1 MAEKAAIETDNGT
14 TSGQLPFRRNI
25 LLLVAFIEGG
35 AVMAIELAGAKMVAP
50 FYGTSLYVWASVLA
64 VTLSGLT
71 TGYFLGGWA
80 TYRYPAMK
88 VLIGVLLAG
97 TVLICIMPLL
107 ASTIMPATNGLGLR
121 MGSLVSC
128 TLFMFLPLICMG
140 MVSPAIIHLSNQEL
154 KGTGRT
160 AGTIYAISTVGGII
174 MTLLMGF
181 FLLPDWGIRNSVY
194 LTAVLLG
201 SMAVMLVILCRT
213 FRFWATG
220 GALAIVF
227 SLLAAGTPFTG
238 PEVSGKYIYRS
249 EGMLGQIAVFQFA
262 ESGSGDIVRLL
273 TVNQITQTY
282 LGMTDP
288 PVSHMNYTHR
298 IATLAGLKPAGA
310 KALLIG
316 MGGGSIATELKNMG
330 FQLDIVE
337 LDSRMFKVAEDYFAF
352 DPRGVREFV
361 DDGRHFIRCATD
373 KYDIVVIDVC
383 NGEIQPNHMFTQES
397 CRELKKILSPDG
409 VVLINFPE
417 YIYGERGRGG
427 RSLIKTLAD
436 GGFICRFFSEGEQEN
451 SAGIYIAASPVEL
464 DYTSLDAGRLNACC
478 KSFPPFYK
486 ELKTDK
492 DIDLTDALVL
502 SDDRPIFEKLNNKSI
517 EEWRQVVIDT
527 VLAEQ
532 VKCKVPFF
540 R

>member
-1 MAEKAAIETDNGT
+1 
-14 TSGQLPFRRNI
+14 
-25 LLLVAFIEGG
+25 
-35 AVMAIELAGAKMVAP
+35 MAIELAGAKMVAP

-64 VTLSGLT
+64 VTLGGLS
-71 TGYFLGGWA
+71 TGYFLGGWG

-107 ASTIMPATNGLGLR
+107 ALKIMPATNGLGLR

-128 TLFMFLPLICMG
+128 TLFMFPPLVCMG
-140 MVSPAIIHLSNQEL
+140 MVSPAIIHISNQEL

-160 AGTIYAISTVGGII
+160 AGTIYGISTVGGII

-201 SMAVMLVILCRT
+201 SMVVMLVLLSRT
-213 FRFWATG
+213 FRFWATA
-220 GALAIVF
+220 GALVIAF
-227 SLLAAGTPFTG
+227 SFLAAGTPFTG
-238 PEVSGKYIYRS
+238 PEVSGKYVYRS

-262 ESGSGDIVRLL
+262 EPDTGDFVRLL
-273 TVNQITQTY
+273 MVNQITQTY
-282 LGMTDP
+282 VCMTDP
-288 PVSHMNYTHR
+288 PVSDANYTHR

-330 FQLDIVE
+330 FLLDIVE
-337 LDSRMFKVAEDYFAF
+337 LDSRMFSVAKDYFAF

-361 DDGRHFIRCATD
+361 DDGRHFIRSVTD

-409 VVLINFPE
+409 VILINFPG
-417 YIYGERGRGG
+417 YIYGKRGRGG
-427 RSLIKTLAD
+427 RSLMKTLAD
-436 GGFICRFFSEGEQEN
+436 DGFICRFFLEGEPEN
-451 SAGIYIAASPVEL
+451 SGGIYIAASPMEM

-502 SDDRPIFEKLNNKSI
+502 SDDRPVFEKLNNKSN
-517 EEWRQVVIDT
+517 EEWRQIVIDT

-532 VKCKVPFF
+532 VKYKVQFF

>member
-1 MAEKAAIETDNGT
+1 
-14 TSGQLPFRRNI
+14 
-25 LLLVAFIEGG
+25 
-35 AVMAIELAGAKMVAP
+35 
-50 FYGTSLYVWASVLA
+50 
-64 VTLSGLT
+64 
-71 TGYFLGGWA
+71 
-80 TYRYPAMK
+80 
-88 VLIGVLLAG
+88 
-97 TVLICIMPLL
+97 
-107 ASTIMPATNGLGLR
+107 
-121 MGSLVSC
+121 
-128 TLFMFLPLICMG
+128 
-140 MVSPAIIHLSNQEL
+140 
-154 KGTGRT
+154 
-160 AGTIYAISTVGGII
+160 

-201 SMAVMLVILCRT
+201 SMVVMLVILSRT
-213 FRFWATG
+213 FRFWAAA
-220 GALAIVF
+220 GALVIVF
-227 SLLAAGTPFTG
+227 SFLAAGTPFTD

-262 ESGSGDIVRLL
+262 ESGTGDIVRLL
-273 TVNQITQTY
+273 MVNQITQTY
-282 LGMTDP
+282 VGMTDP
-288 PVSHMNYTHR
+288 PVSHVNYTHR
-298 IATLAGLKPAGA
+298 IATLAGLKRAGA

-337 LDSRMFKVAEDYFAF
+337 LDSRMFRVAEDYFAF

-361 DDGRHFIRCATD
+361 DDGRHFIRSVAN

-409 VVLINFPE
+409 VILINFPE
-417 YIYGERGRGG
+417 YIYGKRGRGG

-436 GGFICRFFSEGEQEN
+436 SGFICRFFSEGEHEN
-451 SAGIYIAASPVEL
+451 SAGIYIAASPVEM

-527 VLAEQ
+527 LLAEQ
-532 VKCKVPFF
+532 VKYKVPFF